1 MSEEGRKTELRD
13 NEGEERNG
21 YEKKRKEGSELV
33 EVGGRRETEG

>member
-21 YEKKRKEGSELV
+21 YERK
-33 EVGGRRETEG
+33 GRGVVSWWKWEEEKDDG